1 MTCPLHAA
9 HERLGK
15 KLGACRSEHFTPHCL
30 SPQSD
35 EEHATVVVE
44 FNGLAHESQI
54 GFFLKPFVSGTDAAA
69 EPRPGQ
75 RGYEAWALHI
85 LGAIVRAGDGDAAS
99 RSLPARG
106 ARHRGQA
113 RDAPARRAVRAGT
126 RGEGRR

>member
-1 MTCPLHAA
+1 MSTS
-9 HERLGK
+9 RRT
-15 KLGACRSEHFTPHCL
+15 ACRHKATRSTRPSSSSSMDSRTRARSDSSSSPSSRARTLRL
-30 SPQSD
+30 SRD
-35 EEHATVVVE
+35 RGE
-44 FNGLAHESQI
+44 
-54 GFFLKPFVSGTDAAA
+54 
-69 EPRPGQ
+69 